1 MGRLILP
8 DQGAI
13 YLDANCFFCS
23 VERIEPCGTLLAPVW
38 RRGGS

>member
-13 YLDANCFFCS
+13 YLDANCYIYS
-23 VERIEPCGTLLAPVW
+23 VEEIEPYRTLL
-38 RRGGS
+38 